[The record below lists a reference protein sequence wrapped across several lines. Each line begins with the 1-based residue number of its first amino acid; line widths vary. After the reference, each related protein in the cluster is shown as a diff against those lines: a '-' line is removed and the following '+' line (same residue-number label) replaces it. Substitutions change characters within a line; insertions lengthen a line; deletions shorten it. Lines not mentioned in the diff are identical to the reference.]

1 MAMWWLERAFF
12 FVSPISNI
20 PMSGSSPL
28 LLHPINLP
36 APFPRIWAYAKL
48 LVVKTTNSFFGP
60 ERVTPPRKNGEKGI
74 WEKIMHFW
82 SRDPT
87 SIPGTNIFLGSAKN
101 AADSHALER
110 NNIRTV
116 INATVDVPNF
126 FEGRSDR
133 IQYLRIPLEDVEG
146 ATLPMDELKR
156 AVDVI
161 QESDGN
167 VLVHCMMGAS
177 RSAAIVCYYLMAT
190 RRWTME
196 DTYAKLCEWRAA
208 VTMNQAFYDQLIA
221 EDEEE
226 H

>member
-1 MAMWWLERAFF
+1 
-12 FVSPISNI
+12 
-20 PMSGSSPL
+20 MSGSS

-48 LVVKTTNSFFGP
+48 FVMKTTNSFFGP

-87 SIPGTNIFLGSAKN
+87 PIPETNIFLGSAKN
-101 AADSHALER
+101 AADSYALER

-116 INATVDVPNF
+116 INATADVPNF
-126 FEGRSDR
+126 FEGRADQ

-146 ATLPMDELKR
+146 AVLPMDELKR
-156 AVDVI
+156 AVDAI
-161 QESDGN
+161 RDSDGN

-177 RSAAIVCYYLMAT
+177 RSAAVVCYYLMAT
-190 RRWTME
+190 RRWPME
-196 DTYAKLCEWRAA
+196 DAYAQLCEWRPA
-208 VTMNQAFYDQLIA
+208 VTMNQAFYDQLMV
-221 EDEEE
+221 DGVVD
-226 H
+226 